1 MEYLLFAAYLVS
13 FAWLVTK
20 VKFFTRSGLSQSQL
34 IILYLVKVMAGI
46 FYGWIGIYYSSLAQ
60 MWDTW
65 GYHTNSIIEY
75 NLLFHDPKEY
85 LTNLFNDPYGS
96 GLSKPFWNDLK
107 GNVFIKI
114 LSVFNILSFGNYY
127 INIIF
132 YGFLSLFG
140 PIAIYR
146 VMTDVMPGRKLPI
159 LLATF
164 LIPSFLYW
172 TSGIHKEGLIFTGIG
187 LIIYAVYFGLKEK
200 RFGIKRILSLLIG
213 LLLILTLRNFI
224 LVILIP
230 TVIAWILAARKP
242 KYSLAIFGS
251 LYLVFIVTFFTA
263 RYVDSRLDFP
273 QAVVDKQQEFINLKG
288 GGSTIPITELK
299 PNAISFLENTPQAI
313 TLSTIR
319 PYPSDV
325 KHILSLAAALEIN
338 VLILLFLIFL
348 FFHKNG
354 VVSRTLLH
362 FCIFFSFTVLLAIGF
377 SVNNLGAIVRYRSII
392 LPLLVIPMVALTDWK
407 RFARLFFSNI
417 KKNNNVTISERQP

>member
-1 MEYLLFAAYLVS
+1 M
-13 FAWLVTK
+13 T
-20 VKFFTRSGLSQSQL
+20 
-34 IILYLVKVMAGI
+34 GI

-65 GYHTNSIIEY
+65 GYHKNSIEEY
-75 NLLFHDPKEY
+75 KLLFDHPHEY

-96 GLSKPFWNDLK
+96 GFSKPYWNDLK

-127 INIIF
+127 INVIF
-132 YGFLSLFG
+132 YSFLSLFG

-146 VMTDVMPGRKLPI
+146 VMTDVFPGRKLPI

-172 TSGIHKEGLIFTGIG
+172 TSGIHKEGLIFTGIS
-187 LIIYAVYFGLKEK
+187 LIMYAIYFGLKEK
-200 RFGIKRILSLLIG
+200 KFGWKRILCVLIG
-213 LLLILTLRNFI
+213 LLLLLTLRNFI
-224 LVILIP
+224 LAVLIP
-230 TVIAWILAARKP
+230 AIIAWLLAARKP
-242 KYSLAIFGS
+242 KYSLAIFSG
-251 LYLVFIVTFFTA
+251 LYIVFIVLFFTV
-263 RYVDSRLDFP
+263 RYIDPRFDFP
-273 QAVVDKQQEFINLKG
+273 QSVVDKQQEFINLKG
-288 GGSTIPITELK
+288 GSTIPITELK
-299 PNAISFLENTPQAI
+299 PNAVSFLQNAPEAI

-338 VLILLFLIFL
+338 ALLLLFLIFL

-354 VVSRTLLH
+354 VVSRNVLH

-407 RFARLFFSNI
+407 RFARLFFNNM
-417 KKNNNVTISERQP
+417 KKNNNVTVS